1 MTLAKLSVQTNAQ
14 VGTGL
19 DNRTIFWYNTRM
31 TSENNTISDSLSRFN
46 LETHPI
52 NRGFTM
58 TFANR
63 VTVSVRWG
71 EGNYSDG
78 KTTAECAAWN
88 ADTHTWVHVEGFDY
102 HGDDVLPR
110 LTTDQVAKFIFVAS
124 TINPNL

>member
-1 MTLAKLSVQTNAQ
+1 MNAQ
-14 VGTGL
+14 VETGL

-31 TSENNTISDSLSRFN
+31 MTEDSTISDSLARFN
-46 LETHPI
+46 LEPHRV

-58 TFANR
+58 TFTNR

-88 ADTHTWVHVEGFDY
+88 ADTHAWVHVEGFDY
-102 HGDDVLPR
+102 NGEDILAR

>member
-1 MTLAKLSVQTNAQ
+1 MLARLPLRMNAQ
-14 VGTGL
+14 VETGL

-31 TSENNTISDSLSRFN
+31 MTENSTISDSLARFN
-46 LETHPI
+46 LIPHPI

-88 ADTHTWVHVEGFDY
+88 ADTHMWVHVEGFDY

-110 LTTDQVAKFIFVAS
+110 LTTDEVAKFVFVAS

>member
-1 MTLAKLSVQTNAQ
+1 MNAQ
-14 VGTGL
+14 VETGL

-31 TSENNTISDSLSRFN
+31 MTENSNISDSLSRFN
-46 LETHPI
+46 LETHRV

-78 KTTAECAAWN
+78 KTTAEVAAWN
-88 ADTHTWVHVEGFDY
+88 ADTHMWVHVEGFDY
-102 HGDDVLPR
+102 HGDNVLAR
-110 LTTDQVAKFIFVAS
+110 LTTDEVAKFIFVAS

>member
-1 MTLAKLSVQTNAQ
+1 MNAQ

-19 DNRTIFWYNTRM
+19 DKHPDLWYNTRM
-31 TSENNTISDSLSRFN
+31 MTEDSTISDSLARFN
-46 LETHPI
+46 LEPHRV

-58 TFANR
+58 TFTNR

-88 ADTHTWVHVEGFDY
+88 ADTHAWVHVEGFDY
-102 HGDDVLPR
+102 YGENVLAR

>member
-1 MTLAKLSVQTNAQ
+1 
-14 VGTGL
+14 
-19 DNRTIFWYNTRM
+19 M

-46 LETHPI
+46 LETNPD

-58 TFANR
+58 TFQNR
-63 VTVSVRWG
+63 ITVSVRWG
-71 EGNYSDG
+71 EAYFSDG

-88 ADTHTWVHVEGFDY
+88 ADTYTWVHVEGFDY
-102 HGDDVLPR
+102 HGDDVLAR

>member
-1 MTLAKLSVQTNAQ
+1 MNAQ

-19 DNRTIFWYNTRM
+19 DKHPDLWYNTRM
-31 TSENNTISDSLSRFN
+31 TSRNNTISDSLARFN
-46 LETHPI
+46 LIPHPV

-88 ADTHTWVHVEGFDY
+88 ADTHAWVHVEGFDY
-102 HGDDVLPR
+102 HGDDILAR

>member
-1 MTLAKLSVQTNAQ
+1 MTMSGRAK
-14 VGTGL
+14 TGL
-19 DNRTIFWYNTRM
+19 DTRPNFWYNIPMSNDTD
-31 TSENNTISDSLSRFN
+31 TISVSVSHFN
-46 LETHPI
+46 LFPNHV
-52 NRGFTM
+52 NKGFTM

-88 ADTHTWVHVEGFDY
+88 ADTYTWVHVEGFNYD
-102 HGDDVLPR
+102 HDDVLPR

-124 TINPNL
+124 TMNPNL

>member
-1 MTLAKLSVQTNAQ
+1 MT
-14 VGTGL
+14 
-19 DNRTIFWYNTRM
+19 NT
-31 TSENNTISDSLSRFN
+31 ENISDSLSRFN
-46 LETHPI
+46 LIPHPT

-63 VTVSVRWG
+63 ITVSVRWG

-88 ADTHTWVHVEGFDY
+88 ADTHTWVDVEGFDY
-102 HGDDVLPR
+102 HGDNVLAR

-124 TINPNL
+124 TMNPNL